1 MSTFKVVANTDYNE
15 FCLQVQD
22 AVRKGWTIKGDEM
35 LVEGKYVQCFIRF
48 KETNNELVA

>member
-1 MSTFKVVANTDYNE
+1 MSTFKVVANTDYDE

-22 AVRKGWTIKGDEM
+22 AVREGWTIKGDEM
-35 LVEGKYVQCFIRF
+35 LAEGKYVQCFIRF